1 MEDELTRTLDEL
13 APIQDRKKKKIPSRP
28 WYNSTLKE
36 QKRIVR
42 TREHIYTRDRQLHQW
57 KAFTRERNRY
67 TRMLEFQKRHYL
79 VTKVEEATT
88 DSKQLFQLVGALLG
102 RKEENPLPEANSDSI
117 LAEDF
122 ASYFHEKIDNIR
134 SRFTTITPY
143 RPEERSEV
151 P

>member
-1 MEDELTRTLDEL
+1 
-13 APIQDRKKKKIPSRP
+13 
-28 WYNSTLKE
+28 
-36 QKRIVR
+36 
-42 TREHIYTRDRQLHQW
+42 
-57 KAFTRERNRY
+57 
-67 TRMLEFQKRHYL
+67 MLEFQKRHYL

-117 LAEDF
+117 LAENF

-151 P
+151 PLLDEFTPISEMQLEKTIARMSSKTCSLDIIPSARQKKC